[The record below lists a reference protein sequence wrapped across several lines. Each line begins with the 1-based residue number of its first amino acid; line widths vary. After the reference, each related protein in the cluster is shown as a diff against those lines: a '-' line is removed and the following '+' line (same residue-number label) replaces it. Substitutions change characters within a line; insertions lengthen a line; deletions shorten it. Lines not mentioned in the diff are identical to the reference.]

1 MKTFIKLSFWS
12 ILDAVEFQLSSDR
25 RTGRPIACAVVKVDE
40 SSYEVISEDRFTGT
54 VVQEARVSKSKN
66 VRHRICQL

>member
-66 VRHRICQL
+66 VRH

>member
-1 MKTFIKLSFWS
+1 M
-12 ILDAVEFQLSSDR
+12 EFQLSSDR

-66 VRHRICQL
+66 VRH